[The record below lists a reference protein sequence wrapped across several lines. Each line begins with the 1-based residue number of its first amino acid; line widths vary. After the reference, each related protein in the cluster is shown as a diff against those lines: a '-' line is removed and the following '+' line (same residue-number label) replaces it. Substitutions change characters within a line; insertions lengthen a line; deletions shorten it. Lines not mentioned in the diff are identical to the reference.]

1 VRQLMRRIGLAPRTP
16 KVRRSS
22 KPSGAGAASPWS
34 NGSLKLGG
42 PAAKGKEL
50 RGLTAPRRLG
60 AVGSGWHSL
69 WSALACVA
77 IQNAPRLLA
86 ARSCHP
92 TRPSPAR
99 APIGPLGSN
108 DALRGGGLLLG

>member
-1 VRQLMRRIGLAPRTP
+1 MRRIGLAPRTP

-77 IQNAPRLLA
+77 IQNAPRLLFLLFFFFLKKKKKND
-86 ARSCHP
+86 S
-92 TRPSPAR
+92 RPELPSNSALPGQGANRPAR
-99 APIGPLGSN
+99 L
-108 DALRGGGLLLG
+108 